1 MNTIDKKRLTHWIL
15 LGLSALY
22 LLVYLTML
30 ILKSALPESA
40 FTTEFLNRYVWIV
53 KETIQD
59 DQGNLVAVAPHLGQ
73 VALSSLFTILLI
85 LSIMEVLRSLFR
97 LRFRKSDRAK
107 TVFSL
112 LDGIVK
118 YGSAIA
124 VIIYVLKACGVN
136 TEALLAS
143 VGILTL
149 IVGLGAQS
157 LIADIIAGMFIIFE
171 NEFNT
176 GEIISI
182 DGFRGEVIEIGIR
195 TTKLL
200 DAAGNIKIMNH
211 SDIKNV
217 VNLSREP
224 SLAVVDVDFPYDV
237 PLEFIEKLFDEKFAG
252 IKAKIPAIISGPFY
266 KGVTE
271 YKDSNVTVKIV
282 ATCKEVDRFQV
293 QRDLLREY
301 RAIITAE
308 GIDISYPRVVLSKEE
323 KADIRVTKKD
333 ARAAA
338 AFVEEQKEMSKDL
351 EDEHS

>member
-1 MNTIDKKRLTHWIL
+1 MHTIWFALSVAYIIAYIVLIIVKFSIPQSDFAVEFFDK
-15 LGLSALY
+15 
-22 LLVYLTML
+22 
-30 ILKSALPESA
+30 
-40 FTTEFLNRYVWIV
+40 YVWIV
-53 KETIQD
+53 KQTVTEGSEVIE
-59 DQGNLVAVAPHLGQ
+59 VSP
-73 VALSSLFTILLI
+73 SLQQIAINSLINIVLI
-85 LSIMEVLRSLFR
+85 LSIAKVLRSLFR
-97 LRFRKSDRAK
+97 LRFKKSDRTK
-107 TVFSL
+107 TVVSL
-112 LDGIVK
+112 LDGFVK
-118 YGSAIA
+118 YGAAIA
-124 VIIYVLKACGVN
+124 VIIYFLKACGVN
-136 TEALLAS
+136 TQALIAS
-143 VGILTL
+143 IGILAL
-149 IVGLGAQS
+149 IIGLGAQS

-211 SDIKNV
+211 SDIKNI

-237 PLEFIEKLFDEKFAG
+237 PIEYIEKLFDDKFAG
-252 IKAKIPAIISGPFY
+252 LKDKIPGIITGPFY

-282 ATCKEVDRFQV
+282 ATCLEEDRFQV

-308 GIDISYPRVVLSKEE
+308 GIDISYPHVVIGQEE
-323 KADIRVTKKD
+323 KRNIKVTKNDVKT
-333 ARAAA
+333 ANQ
-338 AFVEEQKEMSKDL
+338 FVEEQKELSKDL
-351 EDEHS
+351 EDEHD